1 MAGSDLGSRNGA
13 VDIPVSSIHQR
24 VEAPIL
30 CVLTR
35 FGLRNARE
43 LLPTY
48 LDYRRILI
56 DARRAGVPGL
66 LKAAFLV
73 ENARTCYSL
82 SLWAN
87 PGAIGGFGS
96 DVAAHVDA
104 ANRIFGRLACDEE
117 RGTQLWS
124 TKWRLVS
131 ASNNLNWGDFDL
143 RAAIADAEQAEAVTA
158 RR

>member
-1 MAGSDLGSRNGA
+1 
-13 VDIPVSSIHQR
+13 VSSIHQR

-48 LDYRRILI
+48 LDYRRVLI

-87 PGAIGGFGS
+87 PGAIGGFGT

-104 ANRIFGRLACDEE
+104 ANRIFGRLACDAE

-143 RAAIADAEQAEAVTA
+143 RAAIADAEQAEAVTG